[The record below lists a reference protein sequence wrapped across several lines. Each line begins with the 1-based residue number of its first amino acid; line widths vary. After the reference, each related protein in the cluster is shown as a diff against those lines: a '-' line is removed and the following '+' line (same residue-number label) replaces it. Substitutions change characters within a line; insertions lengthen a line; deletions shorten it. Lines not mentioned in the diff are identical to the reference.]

1 MVFLVYIFKVND
13 IECILYFFVSVYVY
27 YKLIDVKVVYLNVYI
42 EICDYLFELLIFLLI
57 WGK

>member
-42 EICDYLFELLIFLLI
+42 GICDYLFELLIFLLI

>member
-13 IECILYFFVSVYVY
+13 IECILYFFVSVCVY

-42 EICDYLFELLIFLLI
+42 GICDYLFELLNFLLI
-57 WGK
+57 